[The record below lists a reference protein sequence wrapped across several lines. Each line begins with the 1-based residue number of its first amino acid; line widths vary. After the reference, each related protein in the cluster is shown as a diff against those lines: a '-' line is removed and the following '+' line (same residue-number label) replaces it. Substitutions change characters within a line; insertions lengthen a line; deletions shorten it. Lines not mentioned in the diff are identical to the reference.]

1 MARSGR
7 PPAARSD
14 VAPDRLDA
22 ARARATWHVARATWR
37 LTARRGTWQARR
49 DRVASSSCHRSVA
62 EPYLSSHGGLLP
74 WGVHSVSSNES
85 LPALDPLHV
94 TVIPLVT
101 TPSTQAILAE
111 LRRGAMQVELR
122 TAEVL
127 DDSPQAPVYVVLVDP
142 ATGELLA
149 DKLVAW
155 TAHREPRAG
164 LIGLIEH
171 GSPRDGER
179 LLAAGFDDV
188 AVTTISPRELA
199 ARVRAVHRRVHW
211 KGASHGRLRFGDL
224 TLDLYGRAL
233 WLRGKTISLTS
244 IELAVLR
251 ELIKARGRPLSRIEL
266 LDRAWG
272 EEDLEVSERAVD
284 NVILRLRR
292 KLPEPDVIETV
303 RSVGFRL
310 ASA

>member
-1 MARSGR
+1 VS
-7 PPAARSD
+7 
-14 VAPDRLDA
+14 VE
-22 ARARATWHVARATWR
+22 
-37 LTARRGTWQARR
+37 
-49 DRVASSSCHRSVA
+49 ASLSA
-62 EPYLSSHGGLLP
+62 LEPLR
-74 WGVHSVSSNES
+74 
-85 LPALDPLHV
+85 V
-94 TVIPLVT
+94 TVVTLVS
-101 TPSTQAILAE
+101 TPSTHAVVAE

-122 TAEVL
+122 TAEIL
-127 DDSPQAPVYVVLVDP
+127 EGSPEVPVYVVVIDP
-142 ATGELLA
+142 ASTSALA

-155 TAHREPRAG
+155 AAGSALRPG
-164 LIGLIEH
+164 LIGLVED
-171 GSPRDGER
+171 GSPRDCEAV
-179 LLAAGFDDV
+179 LAAGFDDV
-188 AVTTISPRELA
+188 AVTPVSTRELA

-211 KGASHGRLRFGDL
+211 KGVANGRLRFGEL

-233 WLRGKTISLTS
+233 WFRGRTISLTS

-266 LDRAWG
+266 LDQAWG
-272 EEDLEVSERAVD
+272 EEDLDVSERAVD

>member
-1 MARSGR
+1 M
-7 PPAARSD
+7 PALE
-14 VAPDRLDA
+14 PL
-22 ARARATWHVARATWR
+22 
-37 LTARRGTWQARR
+37 
-49 DRVASSSCHRSVA
+49 RVAVIA
-62 EPYLSSHGGLLP
+62 GLQ
-74 WGVHSVSSNES
+74 
-85 LPALDPLHV
+85 
-94 TVIPLVT
+94 
-101 TPSTQAILAE
+101 TPVTQAVIAE
-111 LRRGAMQVELR
+111 LRRGAMQVELQ
-122 TAEVL
+122 TAQVL
-127 DDSPQAPVYVVLVDP
+127 DTAPEAPVYVVSVDP
-142 ATGELLA
+142 AASTLPAERF
-149 DKLVAW
+149 VAW
-155 TAHREPRAG
+155 AADSPLRPG
-164 LIGLIEH
+164 LIALIEN
-171 GSPRDGER
+171 GTARDAEIM
-179 LLAAGFDDV
+179 LAAGFDDV
-188 AVTTISPRELA
+188 ALSPVSTRELA

-211 KGASHGRLRFGDL
+211 KGVPNGRLRFGEL

-233 WLRGKTISLTS
+233 WFRGKTISLTS

>member
-1 MARSGR
+1 M
-7 PPAARSD
+7 
-14 VAPDRLDA
+14 L
-22 ARARATWHVARATWR
+22 H
-37 LTARRGTWQARR
+37 
-49 DRVASSSCHRSVA
+49 
-62 EPYLSSHGGLLP
+62 
-74 WGVHSVSSNES
+74 VSSVEET
-85 LPALDPLHV
+85 LPALQPLRV
-94 TVIPLVT
+94 SVVAFVT
-101 TPSTQAILAE
+101 TPNTQAVVAE

-122 TAEVL
+122 TADVL
-127 DDSPQAPVYVVLVDP
+127 ETPPHAPVYVIAVDP
-142 ATGELLA
+142 AISESLA
-149 DKLVAW
+149 DRIVAW
-155 TAHREPRAG
+155 AADSPLHPG
-164 LIGLIEH
+164 LIGLIES
-171 GSPRDGER
+171 GAARDCET

-188 AVTTISPRELA
+188 AVTPVSTRELA

-211 KGASHGRLRFGDL
+211 KGVANGRLRFGEL
-224 TLDLYGRAL
+224 TLDLHGRAL
-233 WLRGKTISLTS
+233 WYRGKTIPLTS

-310 ASA
+310 ASGS

>member
-1 MARSGR
+1 MSVDE
-7 PPAARSD
+7 PA
-14 VAPDRLDA
+14 
-22 ARARATWHVARATWR
+22 
-37 LTARRGTWQARR
+37 
-49 DRVASSSCHRSVA
+49 
-62 EPYLSSHGGLLP
+62 
-74 WGVHSVSSNES
+74 
-85 LPALDPLHV
+85 PALEPIRV
-94 TVIPLVT
+94 TVVSLVATAT
-101 TPSTQAILAE
+101 TDAVTAE

-127 DDSPQAPVYVVLVDP
+127 DGAPTAPVYVFVVDP
-142 ATGELLA
+142 AATHRLA
-149 DKLVAW
+149 ARIVAW
-155 TAHREPRAG
+155 ASDSALRPG
-164 LIGLIEH
+164 LIGLVED
-171 GSPRDGER
+171 GGPADGEA

-188 AVTTISPRELA
+188 AATPVSTRELA

-211 KGASHGRLRFGDL
+211 KGVANGRLRFGEL

-233 WLRGKTISLTS
+233 WFRGKTIALTS

-292 KLPEPDVIETV
+292 KLPEPEVIETV

-310 ASA
+310 ASG

>member
-1 MARSGR
+1 M
-7 PPAARSD
+7 
-14 VAPDRLDA
+14 
-22 ARARATWHVARATWR
+22 
-37 LTARRGTWQARR
+37 
-49 DRVASSSCHRSVA
+49 
-62 EPYLSSHGGLLP
+62 EPL
-74 WGVHSVSSNES
+74 N
-85 LPALDPLHV
+85 V
-94 TVIPLVT
+94 TMVTLVT
-101 TPSTQAILAE
+101 TPSTQAIVAE

-127 DDSPQAPVYVVLVDP
+127 DDSPQAPVYVVIIDP
-142 ATGELLA
+142 ATSDMLA

-155 TAHREPRAG
+155 AAHREPGAG

-171 GSPRDGER
+171 GSPRDCER

-188 AVTTISPRELA
+188 TVTPVSPRELA

-211 KGASHGRLRFGDL
+211 KGVTHGRLRFGEL

-266 LDRAWG
+266 LDQAWG
-272 EEDLEVSERAVD
+272 EADLEVSERAVD

-310 ASA
+310 TSP

>member
-1 MARSGR
+1 M
-7 PPAARSD
+7 
-14 VAPDRLDA
+14 
-22 ARARATWHVARATWR
+22 
-37 LTARRGTWQARR
+37 
-49 DRVASSSCHRSVA
+49 SV
-62 EPYLSSHGGLLP
+62 E
-74 WGVHSVSSNES
+74 ES
-85 LPALDPLHV
+85 LPALEPLHV
-94 TVIPLVT
+94 IVIMLVT
-101 TPSTQAILAE
+101 THHTQAVVAE
-111 LRRGAMQVELR
+111 LRREAMHVELC
-122 TAEVL
+122 TAEVM
-127 DDSPQAPVYVVLVDP
+127 DSAPVAPVYLVSIDPTSGGPLAARLVLWAAESQLRP
-142 ATGELLA
+142 
-149 DKLVAW
+149 
-155 TAHREPRAG
+155 G
-164 LIGLIEH
+164 LIGLVER
-171 GSPRDGER
+171 GSAHDAEG

-188 AVTTISPRELA
+188 AITPVSPREIA

-211 KGASHGRLRFGDL
+211 KGVANGRLRFGEL

-233 WLRGKTISLTS
+233 WYRGKTIALTS

-310 ASA
+310 ASV

>member
-1 MARSGR
+1 MVDH
-7 PPAARSD
+7 PPALE
-14 VAPDRLDA
+14 PL
-22 ARARATWHVARATWR
+22 
-37 LTARRGTWQARR
+37 
-49 DRVASSSCHRSVA
+49 RVIV
-62 EPYLSSHGGLLP
+62 
-74 WGVHSVSSNES
+74 
-85 LPALDPLHV
+85 V
-94 TVIPLVT
+94 TLVT
-101 TPSTQAILAE
+101 TPHTQAVVAE

-122 TAEVL
+122 AVDVL
-127 DDSPQAPVYVVLVDP
+127 DHEPDAAVYVVSLEPPARDLVDP
-142 ATGELLA
+142 LVTWANRSEL
-149 DKLVAW
+149 
-155 TAHREPRAG
+155 RPG

-171 GSPRDGER
+171 GGPADAET
-179 LLAAGFDDV
+179 LLAAGFDDAAV
-188 AVTTISPRELA
+188 APVSTRELA

-211 KGASHGRLRFGDL
+211 KGVANGRLRFGEI

-233 WLRGKTISLTS
+233 WFRDKTIALTS

-310 ASA
+310 ASG